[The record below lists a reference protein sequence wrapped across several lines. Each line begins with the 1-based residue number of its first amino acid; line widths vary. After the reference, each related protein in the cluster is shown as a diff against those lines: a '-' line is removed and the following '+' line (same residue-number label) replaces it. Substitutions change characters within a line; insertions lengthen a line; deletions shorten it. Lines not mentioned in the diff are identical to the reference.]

1 MSDSFSMSCLNNLFQ
16 PPKISQL
23 VSNSDQIFY
32 LLLQIYIFIF
42 ILLIFR
48 LCSDPAV
55 CKELISLRGLD
66 SLVQLVKDG
75 SLRNYNDAVLVA
87 CLAVLRRV
95 AHHCGHQVFDSLD
108 ARDLIDPKLMDSF
121 LEYSSKQESY
131 V

>member
-1 MSDSFSMSCLNNLFQ
+1 MLSSDSHDNC
-16 PPKISQL
+16 
-23 VSNSDQIFY
+23 
-32 LLLQIYIFIF
+32 
-42 ILLIFR
+42 R

-55 CKELISLRGLD
+55 CQDLTSLGGLR
-66 SLVQLVKDG
+66 SLVCLVKDG
-75 SLRNYNDAVLVA
+75 ELRNYNDAVLVA

-95 AHHCGHQVFDSLD
+95 AHHSGHHVFDDLE

>member
-1 MSDSFSMSCLNNLFQ
+1 MTALPCLPSHSLH
-16 PPKISQL
+16 L
-23 VSNSDQIFY
+23 Y
-32 LLLQIYIFIF
+32 
-42 ILLIFR
+42 R

-55 CKELISLRGLD
+55 CRDLITLRGLD
-66 SLVQLVKDG
+66 CLVSLVKDG

-95 AHHCGHQVFDSLD
+95 AHHCGHHVFDELE

>member
-1 MSDSFSMSCLNNLFQ
+1 MTALPCLPSHSRHL
-16 PPKISQL
+16 
-23 VSNSDQIFY
+23 Y
-32 LLLQIYIFIF
+32 
-42 ILLIFR
+42 R

-55 CKELISLRGLD
+55 CRDLITLRGLD
-66 SLVQLVKDG
+66 CLVSLVKDG

-95 AHHCGHQVFDSLD
+95 AHHCGHHVFDELE

>member
-1 MSDSFSMSCLNNLFQ
+1 MAAIITDRISVRGPCVVIPLF
-16 PPKISQL
+16 IYNIY
-23 VSNSDQIFY
+23 NSRS
-32 LLLQIYIFIF
+32 LSLS
-42 ILLIFR
+42 R
-48 LCSDPAV
+48 LCSDPSV
-55 CKELISLRGLD
+55 CHQLVTLRGLD
-66 SLVQLVKDG
+66 SLVALVKDG

-95 AHHCGHQVFDSLD
+95 AHHCGHGVFDSLD

>member
-1 MSDSFSMSCLNNLFQ
+1 MCQ
-16 PPKISQL
+16 
-23 VSNSDQIFY
+23 
-32 LLLQIYIFIF
+32 
-42 ILLIFR
+42 
-48 LCSDPAV
+48 
-55 CKELISLRGLD
+55 ELIKLRGLD
-66 SLVQLVKDG
+66 SLVALVKDG

-95 AHHCGHQVFDSLD
+95 AHHCGHGVFDGLG